1 MFDDEIKAY
10 VDEIWTRTVDA
21 NEWVEDG
28 KAQSNGQNLVPHKKW
43 FNTQL
48 RTINSKF
55 EKYMS
60 LSH

>member
-28 KAQSNGQNLVPHKKW
+28 KAQSNGQNLVPYKKW